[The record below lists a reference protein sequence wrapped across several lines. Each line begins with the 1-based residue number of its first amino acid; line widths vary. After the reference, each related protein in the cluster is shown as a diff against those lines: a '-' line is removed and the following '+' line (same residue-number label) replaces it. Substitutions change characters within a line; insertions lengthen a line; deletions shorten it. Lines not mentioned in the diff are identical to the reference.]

1 MYSHELASK
10 NLHPIISNNEKTQSE
25 LKGKLFSSEELK
37 EEYDHKKALL
47 GSLKEI
53 LLDLEKQIEEVKEMK
68 AEKQNEKTNMERE
81 KEIFD
86 NFNNNLDAEKKRL
99 ESLENDKRTLQDNLD
114 EIKKAEE
121 QIARL
126 EKFVKK

>member
-1 MYSHELASK
+1 
-10 NLHPIISNNEKTQSE
+10 
-25 LKGKLFSSEELK
+25 
-37 EEYDHKKALL
+37 
-47 GSLKEI
+47 
-53 LLDLEKQIEEVKEMK
+53 
-68 AEKQNEKTNMERE
+68 MERE

-126 EKFVKK
+126 EKFVKKLPLYLDFEKSVTSIQQLELDKQKIEKDLDSIATQEEKRGI

>member
-1 MYSHELASK
+1 MKKPS
-10 NLHPIISNNEKTQSE
+10 
-25 LKGKLFSSEELK
+25 KLFSSEELK

-47 GSLKEI
+47 GSLKEKG
-53 LLDLEKQIEEVKEMK
+53 LDLEKQIEEVKEMK

-99 ESLENDKRTLQDNLD
+99 ESLENDKR
-114 EIKKAEE
+114 
-121 QIARL
+121 
-126 EKFVKK
+126 

>member
-1 MYSHELASK
+1 MDSLEKAWK
-10 NLHPIISNNEKTQSE
+10 NLQPIISNYEKTQSE

-47 GSLKEI
+47 GSLKEKG
-53 LLDLEKQIEEVKEMK
+53 LDLEKQIEEVKEMK

-86 NFNNNLDAEKKRL
+86 NFNNNLDAEKKKIGV
-99 ESLENDKRTLQDNLD
+99 S
-114 EIKKAEE
+114 
-121 QIARL
+121 
-126 EKFVKK
+126 

>member
-1 MYSHELASK
+1 
-10 NLHPIISNNEKTQSE
+10 
-25 LKGKLFSSEELK
+25 
-37 EEYDHKKALL
+37 
-47 GSLKEI
+47 
-53 LLDLEKQIEEVKEMK
+53 MK

-114 EIKKAEE
+114 EIKKRD
-121 QIARL
+121 IIN
-126 EKFVKK
+126 F

>member
-1 MYSHELASK
+1 
-10 NLHPIISNNEKTQSE
+10 
-25 LKGKLFSSEELK
+25 
-37 EEYDHKKALL
+37 
-47 GSLKEI
+47 
-53 LLDLEKQIEEVKEMK
+53 
-68 AEKQNEKTNMERE
+68 MERE

-126 EKFVKK
+126 EKFVKAIGRKYWA